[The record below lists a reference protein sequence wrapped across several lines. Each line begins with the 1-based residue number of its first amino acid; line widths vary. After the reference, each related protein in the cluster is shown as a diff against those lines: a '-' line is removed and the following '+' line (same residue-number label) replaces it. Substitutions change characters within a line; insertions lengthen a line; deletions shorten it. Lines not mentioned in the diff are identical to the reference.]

1 MKIVTAIGSPYL
13 NKKLKEYGVCE
24 IIGTDIQYGEGI
36 IEFLEENKNI
46 DLIILSNTLPGE
58 YDLRKIINEIKKKN
72 ESIEIIVFL
81 KEKDEYIENF
91 LNSKNIYKI
100 YYLDKNEEDKF
111 LNTFC
116 LENKKI
122 DIKAEIKDFKN
133 LIFSNKKFDL
143 ISKNLKEKN
152 EIDKETIRNSKF
164 KLLENDIKNV
174 ENKKENIEV
183 EIKRNNNYYLD
194 KSEDKIKKY
203 NSKIIVISGNFSS
216 GKSLIS
222 IILSKYIESKN
233 KKILLIDFDIN
244 NNINTILGVK
254 KAKGSALKEMIK
266 EVEKNLYVLCG
277 TEVFLEKL
285 EDSNTYKIS
294 EFLKNIKSNFDFV
307 IIDISSQ
314 INLKYVE
321 TIFQKADK
329 IVFLLEPN
337 FLELK
342 KAKDRLEVYFNDW
355 SVSNKKVKLLLN
367 KTNKY
372 KISDDI
378 IHEIFS
384 KIELIGSIKYN
395 ENYSLFI
402 NKNFNNFVYEK
413 EYRNIYENILS

>member
-1 MKIVTAIGSPYL
+1 MKIVTAIGRPYL
-13 NKKLKEYGVCE
+13 NEKLKEYGICE

-36 IEFLEENKNI
+36 IEFLEENKDI
-46 DLIILSNTLPGE
+46 DLIILSNILPGE
-58 YDLRKIINEIKKKN
+58 YDLRKIINEIKKQN
-72 ESIEIIVFL
+72 ENIEIIVFL

-100 YYLDKNEEDKF
+100 YYLEKKEEEKF

-122 DIKAEIKDFKN
+122 DIKAEINDFKN
-133 LIFSNKKFDL
+133 LIFTNKKFDQ
-143 ISKNLKEKN
+143 ISKKIKEN
-152 EIDKETIRNSKF
+152 NDIDKKIIRKVKSKLF
-164 KLLENDIKNV
+164 EKDKKNI
-174 ENKKENIEV
+174 ENKKENIE
-183 EIKRNNNYYLD
+183 EIIKINNIEELEKKKD
-194 KSEDKIKKY
+194 RAKKY

-244 NNINTILGVK
+244 NNINTVLGVK
-254 KAKGSALKEMIK
+254 KAKGNTLEEKIK
-266 EVEKNLYVLCG
+266 VVDKNLYVLCG
-277 TEVFLEKL
+277 TDIFLEKL
-285 EDSNTYKIS
+285 DEFNTYKIS
-294 EFLKNIKSNFDFV
+294 EFLENIKNNFDFV

-314 INLKYVE
+314 IDLKYVE
-321 TIFQKADK
+321 IIFQKSDK

-342 KAKDRLEVYFNDW
+342 KAKTRLEVYLSDW
-355 SVSNKKVKLLLN
+355 NISNKKVKLLLN
-367 KTNKY
+367 KVNKY
-372 KISDDI
+372 KISDEI
-378 IHEIFS
+378 IREIFS

-402 NKNFNNFVYEK
+402 NKNFNDYEYEK
-413 EYRNIYENILS
+413 EYKDIYENMLS